1 MPHGREIYVRIAGNN
16 LQKNEI
22 LSPYFWNNS
31 SVNSRWLFLNK
42 MYFPYFNINALPT
55 LIPKKYVRIEPTRF
69 PNVPASTTLTGSN
82 VPLLTRKPE
91 NGMIISL
98 GIGMSALSKTLSKK
112 IPGYPKVDMNDVT
125 KSMTGFRISNVTDN

>member
-1 MPHGREIYVRIAGNN
+1 
-16 LQKNEI
+16 
-22 LSPYFWNNS
+22 
-31 SVNSRWLFLNK
+31 
-42 MYFPYFNINALPT
+42 MYFPYFNMNALPT

-98 GIGMSALSKTLSKK
+98 GIGMSALSKTRSEEHTSELQSQSNLVCRLLLEKK
-112 IPGYPKVDMNDVT
+112 KEEHT
-125 KSMTGFRISNVTDN
+125 SELQSQSNIRL

>member
-1 MPHGREIYVRIAGNN
+1 
-16 LQKNEI
+16 
-22 LSPYFWNNS
+22 
-31 SVNSRWLFLNK
+31 

-69 PNVPASTTLTGSN
+69 PNVPAGTTLTGSN

-112 IPGYPKVDMNDVT
+112 IPGYPKVDMNDIT
-125 KSMTGFRISNVTDN
+125 KSMTGLRISNVIDN